1 MAAKSRLC
9 GLWIPSAWPLDPV
22 CVAAESCLRASRT
35 GAFTS
40 LYQDAPH
47 DLLSGIGDFYERR
60 RLTLDEILGRIRL
73 GMGREILAASHAAHH
88 GQSCIGL
95 DWSRFELALLQAVVV
110 SSR

>member
-73 GMGREILAASHAAHH
+73 GMGREILARSWLLPTLPTMGRVAS
-88 GQSCIGL
+88 GWTG
-95 DWSRFELALLQAVVV
+95 RV
-110 SSR
+110 SSWLCCRQ